1 MSIFAE
7 ATLWGTLGWLALS
20 GLVLVWAATGLT
32 RAAEQIANSTGIGQL
47 WLGSVLLA
55 AATSLPELVTD
66 VTAVRLGASD
76 LAAGDLFGSSMA
88 NMMILALLLLLRRPD
103 TVTWRFGNELTR
115 TAGLAWVL
123 TALAAMAVLLRP
135 QSSWFGFAP
144 MSLLLV
150 TIYLLWT
157 RSGFIHDRA
166 ASTEEAKPSHT
177 LPSGDSWHRAGWG
190 FCVAALVIV
199 LSAPLFAAA
208 SHRLAELSGLG
219 DTFVGTAIVGLS
231 TSLPELVVS
240 LAALRLGASGL
251 AVGNLFGSNAFN
263 MLIFAGMDFA
273 DRRPIFAALDPT
285 HALSALAAIG
295 LMAVGLSAV
304 LRPPR
309 SRLALFEPSGLTL
322 MLAYWAI
329 MVTLLIHTSGTG

>member
-1 MSIFAE
+1 MLIFAE

-20 GLVLVWAATGLT
+20 GLALVWAATGLT
-32 RAAEQIANSTGIGQL
+32 RAAEQIAKSTGIGQL

-66 VTAVRLGASD
+66 ITAVRLGASD

-88 NMMILALLLLLRRPD
+88 NMMILALLLLLGRPD
-103 TVTWRFGNELTR
+103 TIGWRFGNELTC
-115 TAGLAWVL
+115 TAGLAWLL
-123 TALAAMAVLLRP
+123 TAIAAMAVLLRP
-135 QSSWFGFAP
+135 QTAWFGVAP

-157 RSGFIHDRA
+157 RSAFADDHA
-166 ASTEEAKPSHT
+166 ASIDEPKPSQT
-177 LPSGDSWHRAGWG
+177 LPGGGSWYRAGWG
-190 FCVAALVIV
+190 FCVAALAIV
-199 LSAPLFAAA
+199 LSAPFFAAA
-208 SHRLAELSGLG
+208 AQRLAELSGLG

-263 MLIFAGMDFA
+263 MLIFAGMDLV

-285 HALSALAAIG
+285 HALSALGAIG
-295 LMAVGLSAV
+295 LMAMGLSAV

-322 MLAYWAI
+322 MLAYGAI
-329 MVTLLIHTSGTG
+329 MVTLLNYTGGDR